1 MNPEIHNSES
11 EELGSILRLIQA
23 SFAYMDGRIDPPSSM
38 HRLTLADI
46 VEHCSSGEVWTV
58 GDPITGCMFLTP
70 KVDSLY
76 IGKLAVCDSERGKG
90 IARRLVEHAEGRAA
104 AQGKS
109 SLELYT
115 RIELTE
121 NQLAFSKLG
130 FKKVSKESHPGFKK
144 PTYIVMRKLVSH

>member
-1 MNPEIHNSES
+1 MKLRIHKGNDE
-11 EELGSILRLIQA
+11 GSGEILRLVQE

-38 HRLTLADI
+38 HKMTVSDI
-46 VEHCSSGEVWTV
+46 SGHCSSGEVWTV
-58 GDPITGCMFLTP
+58 GDTITGCMFLTP

-76 IGKLAVCDSERGKG
+76 IGKLAVSDSERGKG